1 MHRILPAI
9 ATLGA
14 FMVAGCQET
23 VSPEL
28 EAIRD
33 KGELV
38 VITRNAPTTYYIN
51 RHDEPAGFEH
61 DLASNFA
68 DHLGVD
74 VRFKTRH
81 SIADVQQALR
91 NGAGHLAAAGLT
103 RLESREK
110 AFRFG
115 PAYHRIQQKLV
126 CNRNGR
132 KPRNLEQLTD
142 VSLLVIGD
150 SSYEERLQELKEDQL
165 PELEWQSDSSLTTEI
180 ILRKVQEKE
189 VDCTL
194 ADSNIVAINRRYYP
208 ELDVVRPMSETQELA
223 WMMPQ
228 EAEGLEQAVEEWF
241 ADVED
246 GALLSRLMTRYY
258 AHVEIFDYVD
268 ISRYVRRIDER
279 LPQYRQLFEKA
290 GEKHD
295 VAWDLLTAMGY
306 QESHWNPKA
315 RSPTGV
321 RGIMM
326 LTQATAKRVG
336 VDNRLD
342 PQQSI
347 MGGAQYLAELR
358 ERLPEGLEEPD
369 RTWVAMAAYNVGMG
383 HIYDARK
390 LAERLGRDKNSW
402 SDLRKV
408 LPKLA
413 QPEYYKDLRYGYA
426 RGGEPVHYLR
436 RIRNYREIMERHLE
450 GDPVERN
457 RFW

>member
-1 MHRILPAI
+1 MKTTIRITALLAVLVL
-9 ATLGA
+9 T
-14 FMVAGCQET
+14 GCQET

-28 EAIRD
+28 EAIKD
-33 KGELV
+33 AGELV
-38 VITRNAPTTYYIN
+38 VITRNAPTTYYMG
-51 RHDEPAGFEH
+51 RHDEPVGFEH
-61 DLASNFA
+61 DLVQNFA
-68 DHLGVD
+68 AHLGVD

-81 SIADVQQALR
+81 SIADIQQALR
-91 NGAGHLAAAGLT
+91 NGEGHLAAAGLT
-103 RLESREK
+103 RLESREEE
-110 AFRFG
+110 FRFG
-115 PAYHRIQQKLV
+115 PAYHQVQQQLV
-126 CNRNGR
+126 CRRSGN

-150 SSYEERLQELKEDQL
+150 SSYEQRLRELREERL
-165 PELEWQSDSSLTTEI
+165 PELEWTADSSLSTEM
-180 ILRKVQEKE
+180 ILRRVHEGE

-194 ADSNIVAINRRYYP
+194 ADSNIVSINRRYYP
-208 ELDVVRPMSETQELA
+208 ELDVVRPMSEAQELA

-228 EAEGLEQAVEEWF
+228 QAEGLAQAVEEWF
-241 ADVED
+241 TEVED
-246 GALLSRLMTRYY
+246 TPLLSSLMTRYY

-279 LPQYRQLFEKA
+279 LPEYRDLFEQA
-290 GEKHD
+290 GEEYGIDWK
-295 VAWDLLTAMGY
+295 LLAAMGY

-326 LTQATAKRVG
+326 LTLRTASEVD

-342 PQQSI
+342 PEQSI
-347 MGGAQYLAELR
+347 RGGARYLDNLR
-358 ERLPEGLEEPD
+358 ERLPDSLEEPD

-383 HIYDARK
+383 HIYDARR
-390 LAERLGRDKNSW
+390 LAERLGRDKDSW

-413 QPEYYKDLRYGYA
+413 QPEYYKTLPYGYA

-436 RIRNYREIMERHLE
+436 RIRNYREILERRLE
-450 GDPVERN
+450 GEPVQRN